1 MGKIEVSAL
10 IKAIQESVSLL
21 VSDGIAPRERI
32 TDPVNDAA
40 RVQDLESG
48 YSTEIDD
55 IVDNIPDVPPTPPAP
70 TLPIVQ
76 NIQCWLNQ
84 NQGSAAVSDS
94 FNRFAY
100 DESSHRIPYS
110 DSLLYCLFYVYSNQ
124 VLDGTFSIL
133 ESSGSVIISRS
144 NGTNTGTIYYIL
156 FATCSDKTS
165 TVTDV
170 FDSQNNAF
178 KSFKFTSEG
187 TDYYYVLDQIQT
199 DWTDDLSSIGYS
211 LEPTVLYA
219 YPQSGGEAGLA
230 NAYWSKNSTYTV
242 YDSDGHVM
250 SLNPGY
256 TIMAVYYLYNNTLEK
271 YDDEYA
277 FKFAFSYSDSYLKAY
292 QANSTAYNVAK
303 IEYKDLPTEKAYLDK
318 YSHSANWS
326 FPYNTN
332 TLLYADD
339 GSYIPYDSNKRYV
352 MSCASKAD
360 GTLVYAKL
368 TPVNMDGYLGYRVS
382 TTAQACYIYYTMS

>member
-32 TDPVNDAA
+32 TDPANDAA

-55 IVDNIPDVPPTPPAP
+55 IVDNIPDVPPAP
-70 TLPIVQ
+70 TLPTVALATYYTGNYVTNCSPGGFL
-76 NIQCWLNQ
+76 NIYDGAELVPYD
-84 NQGSAAVSDS
+84 STKTHIARVSDGNGGWLEWQFS
-94 FNRFAY
+94 CIEYSGDFAIKNMTSDTLSTY
-100 DESSHRIPYS
+100 AVRLFSCSSTQAEII
-110 DSLLYCLFYVYSNQ
+110 YVYNSSNEKYQ
-124 VLDGTFSIL
+124 
-133 ESSGSVIISRS
+133 
-144 NGTNTGTIYYIL
+144 
-156 FATCSDKTS
+156 A
-165 TVTDV
+165 
-170 FDSQNNAF
+170 
-178 KSFKFTSEG
+178 FKFTLNE
-187 TDYYYVLDQIQT
+187 TDYYYVADSVQD

-211 LEPTVLYA
+211 LEPIPTELYA

-230 NAYWSKNSTYTV
+230 NARWSKNSTYIV

-277 FKFAFSYSDSYLKAY
+277 FKFAFNYSDNYLKAY
-292 QANSTAYNVAK
+292 QANSSAYDVAK
-303 IEYKDLPTEKAYLDK
+303 IEYKDLPTEKAYLDQ

-360 GTLVYAKL
+360 GTLVNAKL

-382 TTAQACYIYYTMS
+382 TTAQACYIYYTIS

>member
-1 MGKIEVSAL
+1 MGKIEISAL

-32 TDPVNDAA
+32 TDPVNDSA

-70 TLPIVQ
+70 TLP
-76 NIQCWLNQ
+76 
-84 NQGSAAVSDS
+84 
-94 FNRFAY
+94 
-100 DESSHRIPYS
+100 
-110 DSLLYCLFYVYSNQ
+110 
-124 VLDGTFSIL
+124 T
-133 ESSGSVIISRS
+133 
-144 NGTNTGTIYYIL
+144 
-156 FATCSDKTS
+156 
-165 TVTDV
+165 
-170 FDSQNNAF
+170 
-178 KSFKFTSEG
+178 
-187 TDYYYVLDQIQT
+187 
-199 DWTDDLSSIGYS
+199 
-211 LEPTVLYA
+211 YA

-303 IEYKDLPTEKAYLDK
+303 IEYKDLPTEKAYLDQH
-318 YSHSANWS
+318 SHSANWS

-368 TPVNMDGYLGYRVS
+368 IPVNMDGYLGYRVS

>member
-70 TLPIVQ
+70 TLPTVALSTYYTG
-76 NIQCWLNQ
+76 NYVTNCSPGNFLNLYE
-84 NQGSAAVSDS
+84 NAKLVPYDSTKTHIARVSDGHGGWNEWQFS
-94 FNRFAY
+94 CIEYAGDLAIKNMTSDKLSTYSVRLFSC
-100 DESSHRIPYS
+100 SSTQAEII
-110 DSLLYCLFYVYSNQ
+110 YVYNSSNEKYQ
-124 VLDGTFSIL
+124 AFKFTLDGT
-133 ESSGSVIISRS
+133 
-144 NGTNTGTIYYIL
+144 Y
-156 FATCSDKTS
+156 
-165 TVTDV
+165 
-170 FDSQNNAF
+170 
-178 KSFKFTSEG
+178 
-187 TDYYYVLDQIQT
+187 YYYVADSVQN

-230 NAYWSKNSTYTV
+230 NSSWSKGSYYTV
-242 YDSDGHVM
+242 Y
-250 SLNPGY
+250 NPNGDYISPSPSY
-256 TIMAVYYLYNNTLEK
+256 TITAVYYISNNVLTK
-271 YDDEYA
+271 YDNEYA
-277 FKFAFSYSDSYLKAY
+277 FKFNFRYSASYL
-292 QANSTAYNVAK
+292 QARQNNSTSYNVAK
-303 IEYKDLPTEKAYLDK
+303 IEYKDLPTEKAYLNQT
-318 YSHSANWS
+318 SHSSNWD

-339 GSYIPYDSNKRYV
+339 GSYIPYDTSKRYV
-352 MSCASKAD
+352 MTCASKKD
-360 GTLVYAKL
+360 GTLVAAEL

-382 TTAQACYIYYTMS
+382 TTAQACFIYYTMS

>member
-32 TDPVNDAA
+32 TDPINDAA

-48 YSTEIDD
+48 YSAEIDD

-70 TLPIVQ
+70 TLPTVTADTATV
-76 NIQCWLNQ
+76 
-84 NQGSAAVSDS
+84 GSHVISVSAGSSVNLYKDS
-94 FNRFAY
+94 ALILY
-100 DESSHRIPYS
+100 DSTKSYGGRVGDGS
-110 DSLLYCLFYVYSNQ
+110 GGVSTWQFLFINNSGYLEIKNTTSASIYAFGLDYYICSSNQ
-124 VLDGTFSIL
+124 AEIVFVLN
-133 ESSGSVIISRS
+133 SSNVK
-144 NGTNTGTIYYIL
+144 Y
-156 FATCSDKTS
+156 
-165 TVTDV
+165 
-170 FDSQNNAF
+170 QAF
-178 KSFKFTSEG
+178 KYTQNG
-187 TDYYYVLDQIQT
+187 TDYYYVLDGVQS

-211 LEPTVLYA
+211 LEPIPTELYA
-219 YPQSGGEAGLA
+219 YPQSGGEAGLV